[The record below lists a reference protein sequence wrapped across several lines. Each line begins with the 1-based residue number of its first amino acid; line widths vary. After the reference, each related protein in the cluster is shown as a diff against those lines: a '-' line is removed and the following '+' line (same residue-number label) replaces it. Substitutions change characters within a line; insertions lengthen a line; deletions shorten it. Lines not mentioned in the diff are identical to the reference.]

1 MKNRKSLVFLLGLCL
16 IFSACKNDKTNEA
29 QNEKSV
35 VIKTEDQIQD
45 ENLTDNFYDL
55 VDKANENLSDEE
67 KTFLAKTIKA
77 IEAKDPENLSKNLGQ
92 PLKNEIGGD
101 LRVLA
106 DKLTAIDYTG
116 PILEIKEVTKKGDSF
131 LVIGKCKEDSLVIL
145 LSKDGDKLTGLN
157 IKLLSTISN
166 NKDLKED
173 NQAFIDRAYDIIE
186 SLKNDDKESFAKYAK
201 GLGQTGDDFDKMYDG
216 LKTDLAMAGK
226 TLTDKSKVKVSYA
239 KDLIKTAPIDQNLVD
254 VTLVFTF
261 ENIEKIVYD
270 FTFTE
275 DMDLVSIE
283 ISPDE
288 KDD

>member
-55 VDKANENLSDEE
+55 VDKANEDLSDEE

-145 LSKDGDKLTGLN
+145 LNKDGNKLTGLN
-157 IKLLSTISN
+157 IKLLSTISK

-173 NQAFIDRAYDIIE
+173 HQAFVDRAYDIIE
-186 SLKNDDKESFAKYAK
+186 SLKKDDKESFAKYAK

-216 LKTDLAMAGK
+216 LKTDLAMAGN

-239 KDLIKTAPIDQNLVD
+239 KDLIKTAPVDQNLVD

>member
-55 VDKANENLSDEE
+55 VDKANEDLSDEE

-77 IEAKDPENLSKNLGQ
+77 IEAKDLESLSKNLGQ

-145 LSKDGDKLTGLN
+145 LNKDGNKLTGLN
-157 IKLLSTISN
+157 IKLLSTISK

-173 NQAFIDRAYDIIE
+173 HQAFVDRAYDIIE
-186 SLKNDDKESFAKYAK
+186 SLKKDDKESFAKYAK

-216 LKTDLAMAGK
+216 LKTDLAMAGN

-239 KDLIKTAPIDQNLVD
+239 KDLIKTAPVDQNLVD